1 VSLIFISYR
10 RDDSAPYAG
19 RLYDRLTQ
27 HFGKGQVFMDIEQIE
42 PGEDF
47 VEVIGR
53 KVGACEAAVV
63 LIGKSWLSAV
73 DGEGRR
79 RLDDPED
86 FVRLE
91 VAAALKRNVRVLPVL
106 VGGAKMPKVQQLPEP
121 LALLARRNAFDI
133 SDSRFHA
140 DVDKL
145 IETLER
151 AGSAADNSGP
161 APAATPRFGATAK
174 ALSMGGLAA
183 VAVGIA
189 AVVLVPALRGSR
201 TAAPT
206 ERVADT
212 PAASSAAPSMLPT
225 DSVFGGAMPA
235 DDERKRTETRRALA
249 GSPEALQVYEARA
262 RQGSAEAQYRLA
274 VIYECGDFADRCQ
287 GTRDRGHPARHE
299 LSWSPP
305 GERERREPGERQQG
319 QRSHQAHQTRVGR
332 PVENF
337 GRTDTQAA
345 EALKLLAGIESALVG
360 RLLMLD
366 ARAMEWTETRV
377 ECDVDCTICRVRRS
391 DPPGGTT

>member
-1 VSLIFISYR
+1 MSLIFISYR

-274 VIYECGDFADRCQ
+274 VIYECGDKNLPLAKRWYEAAAAQ
-287 GTRDRGHPARHE
+287 GHVAARNA
-299 LSWSPP
+299 LAALQAPLP
-305 GERERREPGERQQG
+305 IDAREREIADIRRDM
-319 QRSHQAHQTRVGR
+319 
-332 PVENF
+332 NC
-337 GRTDTQAA
+337 
-345 EALKLLAGIESALVG
+345 LG
-360 RLLMLD
+360 RLQENAND
-366 ARAMEWTETRV
+366 ANLENDNRAKEAIKR
-377 ECDVDCTICRVRRS
+377 IK
-391 DPPGGTT
+391 PG

>member
-1 VSLIFISYR
+1 VRIAPLATPVSLIFISYR

-53 KVGACEAAVV
+53 KVGACEVAVV

-145 IETLER
+145 IETIER

-183 VAVGIA
+183 VAVGVA
-189 AVVLVPALRGSR
+189 AVVSFQRFV
-201 TAAPT
+201 AAGLQH
-206 ERVADT
+206 RRNV
-212 PAASSAAPSMLPT
+212 LPT
-225 DSVFGGAMPA
+225 RLRHPRQRPA
-235 DDERKRTETRRALA
+235 CCQPRACSAERCQRTTSASAWRRA
-249 GSPEALQVYEARA
+249 ARW
-262 RQGSAEAQYRLA
+262 RDLPR
-274 VIYECGDFADRCQ
+274 RCRS
-287 GTRDRGHPARHE
+287 TK
-299 LSWSPP
+299 
-305 GERERREPGERQQG
+305 RERAKAQPKRNTVSP
-319 QRSHQAHQTRVGR
+319 
-332 PVENF
+332 
-337 GRTDTQAA
+337 
-345 EALKLLAGIESALVG
+345 
-360 RLLMLD
+360 
-366 ARAMEWTETRV
+366 
-377 ECDVDCTICRVRRS
+377 
-391 DPPGGTT
+391 